1 MVTGYPGRSSPLWL
15 GELMIGSTIMYGREG
30 KKVSPCESMV
40 GEWAYVKELAAT
52 NMRERGEYGLLGS
65 T

>member
-1 MVTGYPGRSSPLWL
+1 
-15 GELMIGSTIMYGREG
+15 MYGGEG
-30 KKVSPCESMV
+30 KKVSLYESMV